1 MLQLIVT
8 RTREWARPQPSMAK
22 TTDACAIRAGTIVHQ
37 EQDKKGGEYVNV
49 KKYLKQKRAS

>member
-37 EQDKKGGEYVNV
+37 E
-49 KKYLKQKRAS
+49 